1 MTNSS
6 FSRGA
11 FILLG
16 AMLVFAPVAS
26 FAQSDKDDSAVARSK
41 WSAAVAADS
50 ASSASLVRPVS
61 SYDSRALRL
70 EADWGRLRILQGV
83 DGLVVGTAGLFKT
96 VNAEKIV
103 AGSARAE
110 TEAKLFRESHRRG
123 ALASAVGAVTFVVG
137 VVATT
142 NNANNA
148 ATPVLMIAGAGGM
161 FWGARQLNS
170 AYSSLSRAVWWYN
183 RDLPR

>member
-1 MTNSS
+1 MTNYS
-6 FSRGA
+6 FSLRA
-11 FILLG
+11 RSLAG
-16 AMLVFAPVAS
+16 AMLFFVPLAAA
-26 FAQSDKDDSAVARSK
+26 AQSDKDDSVIARSK

-50 ASSASLVRPVS
+50 ASNAPAARPAN

-70 EADWGRLRILQGV
+70 EADWGRLRLLQGV

-103 AGSARAE
+103 TGSPRAE
-110 TEAKLFRESHRRG
+110 MEAKLFRGSHRRG

-137 VVATT
+137 VVAST

-161 FWGARQLNS
+161 LWGARQINS

-183 RDLPR
+183 RDLAR